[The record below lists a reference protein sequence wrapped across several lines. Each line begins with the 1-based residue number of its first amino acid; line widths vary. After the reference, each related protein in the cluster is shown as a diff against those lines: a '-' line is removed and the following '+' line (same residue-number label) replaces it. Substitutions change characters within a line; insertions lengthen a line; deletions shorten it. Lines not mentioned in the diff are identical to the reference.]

1 MKRWSLHGAYA
12 GATLAALLTGAT
24 AEPARAHVQV
34 QPGVVAQGE
43 VVELQVELPQLRPG
57 PAPTALELEA
67 PNVEVLSTRLVG
79 SAGAETRWRA
89 RVRAVG
95 PPGAVPV
102 VLRALYADGRSVE
115 VDQTLTIVPAAVEQ
129 DFPWPAAVAGALL
142 AVAFAATALLLARRR
157 E

>member
-1 MKRWSLHGAYA
+1 M
-12 GATLAALLTGAT
+12 
-24 AEPARAHVQV
+24 QV
-34 QPGVVAQGE
+34 QPGVVEQGE
-43 VVELQVELPQLRPG
+43 VVELRIELPQLRPG

-67 PNVEVLSTRLVG
+67 PNVEALSTRLAG

-102 VLRALYADGRSVE
+102 VLRAVYADGRTVE
-115 VDQTLTIVPAAVEQ
+115 VDQALTIVPAALER
-129 DFPWPAAVAGALL
+129 DFPWPAAVAGTLL
-142 AVAFAATALLLARRR
+142 AVGFAATALLLARRR